1 MAGVTEIAQ
10 CPDLLD
16 AHRVLAILEGAGIE
30 ARLDEDLGATWAGV
44 GVIYAR
50 VLVADEDAAAAVSAL
65 RDAGGRPDD
74 ERPAPKELP
83 AALGGRSGSIRVRV
97 GTVVVGV
104 VLLAIVVALVRAYAG
119 G

>member
-1 MAGVTEIAQ
+1 MRTPGFLSRISRLPLLAG
-10 CPDLLD
+10 
-16 AHRVLAILEGAGIE
+16 AIF
-30 ARLDEDLGATWAGV
+30 AGV
-44 GVIYAR
+44 GCAGRTPTPGTATTFVPPSASA
-50 VLVADEDAAAAVSAL
+50 VAAAVSAL